1 MVLES
6 SPPLIGVDRLS
17 LTLGLRKSRAGK
29 ILNPGTLLFE
39 NLSWRLEAGCHATID
54 GSSGSGKTS
63 FLRLLSGLIS
73 PTSGTIAWQGQPYTS
88 DLRQNMVYVAQ
99 TPKLLGMTV
108 AEAIAYPLKLRLIP
122 ESQIQTRVSEIIDR
136 LEIPTSWLTQ
146 TELQM
151 SQGSQQWVQLARALV
166 IAPIVLL
173 LDEPTT
179 ALDVP
184 QRHCLMNALQS
195 LQQTTLAIA
204 SHDLDWVSALMPK
217 NSSKPNRLTLASRSA
232 RQDTRD
238 DEPW

>member
-17 LTLGLRKSRAGK
+17 LTLGLRISRTGK
-29 ILNPGTLLFE
+29 VLNPGTRLFE
-39 NLSWRLEAGCHATID
+39 NLSWRLDAGCHATVE

-73 PTSGTIAWQGQPYTS
+73 PTSGTIAWQGQPYAS
-88 DLRQNMVYVAQ
+88 HLRRDIVYVAQ

-122 ESQIQTRVSEIIDR
+122 ESQIQTRAKEITDR
-136 LEIPTSWLTQ
+136 LEIPQSWLTQ
-146 TELQM
+146 TELQL
-151 SQGSQQWVQLARALV
+151 SQGSQQWVNLARALI

-179 ALDVP
+179 ALDLP
-184 QRHCLMNALQS
+184 QRRCLMNALQS
-195 LQQTTLAIA
+195 FQQTTLVIA
-204 SHDLDWVSALMPK
+204 SHDLDWVSALT
-217 NSSKPNRLTLASRSA
+217 PNRLTLAPKTSR
-232 RQDTRD
+232 QEIRD
-238 DEPW
+238 DESW

>member
-39 NLSWRLEAGCHATID
+39 NLSWRLDAGCHATID

-73 PTSGTIAWQGQPYTS
+73 PTSGKIAWKGQPYTS
-88 DLRQNMVYVAQ
+88 HLRQNMVYVAQ

-108 AEAIAYPLKLRLIP
+108 AEAIAYPLKLRLVP

-204 SHDLDWVSALMPK
+204 SHDLDWVSALMP
-217 NSSKPNRLTLASRSA
+217 NSSQPNRLTLASRSA